1 MDHYWNAA
9 GHRETYFWASVQTT
23 MQTDWYP
30 VLCKQMIR
38 CCFNVLFKLSFSC
51 LHLLV
56 WKCSGTFASASNWN
70 TLLLYVWKH
79 GRHQSGNPSGY
90 RPDDDLASGYP
101 WNNGYLETLSAA
113 RLTARYVRRMRETFQ
128 LISINKYLRMNADTC
143 LWAYNQCVTFQLLLR
158 STWSYLHATKARSE
172 NTIWKLTNGNQ
183 NLVPLVTEPG
193 FICRYPC
200 VRLNIKGNSVANYPR
215 LQNLETLGPLS
226 KAWKYHGAEVFWFS
240 SLKDKKTCK

>member
-9 GHRETYFWASVQTT
+9 GHRETYFWASIQTT
-23 MQTDWYP
+23 METDWYP
-30 VLCKQMIR
+30 GLCKQMIR

-143 LWAYNQCVTFQLLLR
+143 LWAYNQCVIFQLMLSASSTIHMKLPSCNQSPLR
-158 STWSYLHATKARSE
+158 KY
-172 NTIWKLTNGNQ
+172 
-183 NLVPLVTEPG
+183 
-193 FICRYPC
+193 Y
-200 VRLNIKGNSVANYPR
+200 
-215 LQNLETLGPLS
+215 LETYKWKPKSCSLGYRTRIHLQIS
-226 KAWKYHGAEVFWFS
+226 VC
-240 SLKDKKTCK
+240 KT